1 MRAARVRAGVLSLAL
16 ACVGAVWADGPDPTV
31 LAEGKAI
38 FTEKAAP
45 TCATCHALADAEA
58 VGTLGP
64 DLDHLQPDHD
74 QMLAVLRDGA
84 GVMPSFE
91 EQLDAE
97 QMEAVIAYVLS
108 ATRGE

>member
-1 MRAARVRAGVLSLAL
+1 MRTARVCTGVLSLAL
-16 ACVGAVWADGPDPTV
+16 ACAGAAWANGADQAV

-45 TCATCHALADAEA
+45 TCATCHALADAGA
-58 VGTLGP
+58 TGTLGP
-64 DLDHLQPDHD
+64 DLDHLRPDHD

-108 ATRGE
+108 VTRGE